1 MQERLK
7 SLGIGP
13 DSVASADYASELD
26 RLVFFRLI
34 VKGLID
40 PSSCPDA
47 LVSDLAQAQRDAM
60 RKQRRL
66 SLSHRSPIDRRIE
79 AFLRGHLQDV
89 AEPESIV
96 LPGKTFRLD
105 RHGLAR
111 KLSLPAERDVFENAY
126 VKSTRVLNGVL
137 HNPRHDR
144 RTTAG
149 TFHVVEGG
157 LPVPA
162 GKRAVPKAV
171 FANML
176 REAMVPPDDLM
187 RLPFVDGL
195 EGDGRSW
202 VSLMLRPLVQPG
214 VPGVCDEK
222 TMEVRFFVPGALVSN
237 LDFVESIFGNGGDP
251 DLPLNDAGLDVDGWT
266 GHTGCVILAPHLE
279 RVTKKSLGLP
289 HISEATDDQKRD
301 EMCWENEDEKY
312 NNGSA
317 FKVTCRT
324 DEGVIVTLIA
334 DNYFGYC
341 KKEVKTQIS
350 YAANLMGRCEE
361 EHAGGTI
368 AYPSYNLGH
377 EFKANSRHYNNR
389 TFADI
394 ARDYAE
400 FIDVKPQGYGVDTN
414 FPQVTFVPEDALA
427 QVETQTITWKHNGQD
442 QSIPLQPGKIY
453 VTPSGYRFHLEK
465 HPAAPTWR
473 LVGTLGE
480 GAVCHKPCTVSGGGK
495 SEISKPLEDY
505 MLYGPIYVNDIEF
518 DLNQCQAILDRHYGN
533 RWKPEV
539 LEQQSYDQYPSRP
552 ILSPGRSLGS
562 VIKLLTPSEEYTDE
576 HNRWLESIPN
586 YIFAILFAIKRQ
598 YKPEWGE
605 DWRSHFTVD
614 TVNGFPGHE
623 LKVDNRTV
631 VGSYLRVG
639 FDEQGAWR
647 TFKLRQD
654 FMPCEKMSIEDD
666 ITASVTVSAKG
677 IEGLNPGFSPTSVKF
692 VKNCEYRF
700 FQRPDEAIYR
710 GFDETTERNLAQRD
724 NFLCNYEPKSA
735 EDAQAMVQSVVE
747 FDTYTQPMQDLL
759 REAADKGDGYV
770 VSSAYPR
777 MVNGKPTK
785 NPRYLQT
792 RPDLTN
798 PLMPYLGQ
806 LGVQLFRALP
816 PQTPALM
823 PVNAVLTGRRNNP
836 PEAAAGIRGLAV
848 YSPMHYQDLPELFM
862 EFISSLT
869 GKSPSTTGAGS
880 EGALTK
886 RPFNALRPTADLNNA
901 LVSFV
906 LTNMAG
912 FSTSAGHVGPNV
924 RVDHD
929 ISLLVPEIIARM
941 SPHEIDPAYLIK
953 EGMLEKIDDF
963 EFEGQ
968 TILAS
973 RLGYRITQQFVS
985 QFFARIFDNPTRV
998 FSPEML
1004 RPEKQSLADFA
1015 DGINNI
1021 TEAQKRVATEYFDSG
1036 SVEDACPPIR
1046 SLLHI
1051 MAYGDH
1057 DGLTAESPEIR
1068 QMFTLDAVLNS
1079 PWYQQRLETQQQR
1092 DAVGCQRQIA
1102 YLESVLNDAYAAE
1115 DAAGLDLPSR
1125 LSALRDRLSAVQAPG
1140 YTASLQGSLGAD
1152 PLGKP
1157 AEANSEA
1164 IQAAKSAGQ
1173 K

>member
-1 MQERLK
+1 MKIDLK
-7 SLGIGP
+7 TLGIGS
-13 DSVASADYASELD
+13 DSASAQAYASELE
-26 RLVFFRLI
+26 RLVYFRLI
-34 VKGLID
+34 VKGLIE
-40 PSSCPDA
+40 PSACPDE
-47 LVSDLAQAQRDAM
+47 LVSDLAEAQRDSM
-60 RKQRRL
+60 RLQRRK
-66 SLSHRSPIDRRIE
+66 SQSHRPPIDQRIE
-79 AFLRGHLQDV
+79 AWLRKHLADV
-89 AEPESIV
+89 AEPDTIK
-96 LPGKTFRLD
+96 LPGPTFRLD

-111 KLSLPAERDVFENAY
+111 KLALPAKKDTFKNAY
-126 VKSTRVLNGVL
+126 VESTRVLNGVL

-149 TFHVVEGG
+149 TFHVAEGG
-157 LPVPA
+157 LPIPA
-162 GKRAVPKAV
+162 GKRAVPKQV

-176 REAMVPPDDLM
+176 RAAMTPPDDLM
-187 RLPFVDGL
+187 TLPFADGV
-195 EGDGRSW
+195 EGDGRTW

-222 TMEVRFFVPGALVSN
+222 KMEVRFFVPGALVSN

-251 DLPLNDAGLDVDGWT
+251 DLPGNDAGLDVDGWT

-279 RVTKKSLGLP
+279 RMTKKELGLP
-289 HISEATDDQKRD
+289 HISEATADQKRD
-301 EMCWENEDEKY
+301 EMCWESEDEKY
-312 NNGSA
+312 NKGSA

-368 AYPSYNLGH
+368 AYPSYNLGV
-377 EFKANSRHYNNR
+377 EFKANSKQYNNR
-389 TFADI
+389 TFDDI
-394 ARDYAE
+394 ARDYGA
-400 FIDVKPQGYGVDTN
+400 FIDVKEAGYGIDKHHPEV
-414 FPQVTFVPEDALA
+414 VYVPEDALA
-427 QVETQTITWKHNGQD
+427 TVESQTVSWKRGEQAHA
-442 QSIPLQPGKIY
+442 IPLRPDNVY
-453 VTPSGYRFHLEK
+453 VTPSGYRFRLAK
-465 HPAAPTWR
+465 HPAAPSWR

-495 SEISKPLEDY
+495 SEISKSLEDY
-505 MLYGPIYVNDIEF
+505 MLYGPIYVSDIDF
-518 DLNQCQAILDRHYGN
+518 DLNQCEAIIHAQYSR

-539 LEQQSYDQYPSRP
+539 LKKQKYDQYPSRP
-552 ILSPGRSLGS
+552 ILSPKRSLGS
-562 VIKLLTPSEEYTDE
+562 VIKLLTPSDDYTDE
-576 HNRWLESIPN
+576 YNRWLESIPN
-586 YIFAILFAIKRQ
+586 YIFAILFAIKRLH
-598 YKPEWGE
+598 KPEWGE

-623 LKVDNRTV
+623 LKVDNRKV

-639 FDEQGAWR
+639 FDETGAWR

-654 FMPCEKMSIEDD
+654 FMPSEKMSIEDD
-666 ITASVTVSAKG
+666 ITASITVGAEG

-700 FQRPDEAIYR
+700 FQRPDEAIHR
-710 GFDETTERNLAQRD
+710 GFDENTERDLGGHN

-735 EDAQAMVQSVVE
+735 EDAKQLVDSVIE
-747 FDTYTQPMQDLL
+747 FNQWTEPIQDLL
-759 REAADKGDGYV
+759 SEAASKDDGYV
-770 VSSAYPR
+770 VSSAHPR
-777 MVNGKPTK
+777 IVNGKPTK
-785 NPRYLQT
+785 NPRYLQV

-816 PQTPALM
+816 PSTPALM
-823 PVNAVLTGRRNNP
+823 PVNVVLTGRRNNP
-836 PEAAAGIRGLAV
+836 PDHAAGIRTLAV
-848 YSPMHYQDLPELFM
+848 YNPVHYQPLPELFM

-924 RVDHD
+924 QVDHD
-929 ISLLVPEIIARM
+929 ISLLIPEIVARM

-953 EGMLEKIDDF
+953 EGLLEKIDDF
-963 EFEGQ
+963 EFEGE
-968 TILAS
+968 TILGS
-973 RLGYRITQQFVS
+973 RLGYRITEQFVS
-985 QFFARIFDNPTRV
+985 RFFARVFDNPTRV

-1004 RPEKQSLADFA
+1004 KPETQSLADFA
-1015 DGINNI
+1015 DGIKNV
-1021 TEAQKRVATEYFDSG
+1021 TEAQKRVASEYFESG
-1036 SVEDACPPIR
+1036 SVDEACPPLR

-1051 MAYGDH
+1051 MAHGDH
-1057 DGLTAESPEIR
+1057 DGLTAESPELR
-1068 QMFTLDAVLNS
+1068 KMFELDQVLNS
-1079 PWYQQRLETQQQR
+1079 DWYQQRLETQQKR
-1092 DAVGCQRQIA
+1092 DATGCERQIA
-1102 YLESVLNDAYAAE
+1102 YLESVLADQQATEEAASM
-1115 DAAGLDLPSR
+1115 DLPAR
-1125 LSALRDRLSAVQAPG
+1125 LAKLQDRLSAIQAPG
-1140 YTASLQGSLGAD
+1140 YVDSLRGGLGAD
-1152 PLGKP
+1152 PLGKIVS
-1157 AEANSEA
+1157 ARSSEM
-1164 IQAAKSAGQ
+1164 QAAK
-1173 K
+1173 

>member
-1 MQERLK
+1 METAVDDRLK
-7 SLGIGP
+7 SLGITS
-13 DSVASADYASELD
+13 DVNDADRYAKDLD
-26 RLVFFRLI
+26 RLVWFRLI
-34 VKGLID
+34 VKGLVE
-40 PSSCPDA
+40 PGACPDA
-47 LVSDLAQAQRDAM
+47 LVADLAGAQRDTM
-60 RKQRRL
+60 HKQRRL
-66 SLSHRSPIDRRIE
+66 SQGHRSPIDKRIE
-79 AFLRGHLQDV
+79 SFLRQHLSDV
-89 AEPESIV
+89 AEPSSIS
-96 LPGKTFRLD
+96 LPGQTFRLD
-105 RHGLAR
+105 RWGIAR
-111 KLSLPAERDVFENAY
+111 KLALPAKKDTFKNAY
-126 VKSTRVLNGVL
+126 VESTRVANGVL

-149 TFHVVEGG
+149 TFHVAEGG
-157 LPVPA
+157 LPIPA

-171 FANML
+171 FANMV
-176 REAMVPPDDLM
+176 RAAMNGPDDLM
-187 RLPFVDGL
+187 RLPFVDGVA
-195 EGDGRSW
+195 GDGRTW

-237 LDFVESIFGNGGDP
+237 LDFVESIFGNAGDA
-251 DLPLNDAGLDVDGWT
+251 DLPTNDAGLDVDGWT

-279 RVTKKSLGLP
+279 NMTKKELGLP
-289 HISEATDDQKRD
+289 HISKATDTQKRD

-368 AYPSYNLGH
+368 AYPSYNLGQ
-377 EFKANSRHYNNR
+377 EFQANSKHYNNR
-389 TFADI
+389 TFDDI

-400 FIDVKPQGYGVDTN
+400 FIDVKPQGYGIDKHHPEVIY
-414 FPQVTFVPEDALA
+414 VPDDAHA
-427 QVETQTITWKHNGQD
+427 AIKTQSITWQRDGKE
-442 QSIPLQPGKIY
+442 QSITLRPGKVY
-453 VTPSGYRFHLEK
+453 VTPSGYRFRMDK
-465 HPAAPTWR
+465 HPSAPTWR

-495 SEISKPLEDY
+495 SEISKPLSDY
-505 MLYGPIYVNDIEF
+505 MLYGPIYVNDIDF
-518 DLNQCQAILDRHYGN
+518 DLNQCEAILHAKYKQ

-539 LEQQSYDQYPSRP
+539 LKEQRYDQYPSRP
-552 ILSPGRSLGS
+552 ILSPQRSLGS
-562 VIKLLTPSEEYTDE
+562 VIKLLTASDDYTDE
-576 HNRWLESIPN
+576 YNRWLESIPN
-586 YIFAILFAIKRQ
+586 YIFAILFAIKRL

-623 LKVDNRTV
+623 LKVNNRKV

-639 FDEQGAWR
+639 FDEHGAWR

-654 FMPCEKMSIEDD
+654 FIPSEKMSIEDD
-666 ITASVTVSAKG
+666 ITASITVPAKG
-677 IEGLNPGFSPTSVKF
+677 VAGLNPKFTPTSVKF

-710 GFDETTERNLAQRD
+710 GFDENTERDLGGRD
-724 NFLCNYEPKSA
+724 NFLCNYQPQSA
-735 EDAQAMVQSVVE
+735 ADAKTMVESVVD
-747 FDTYTQPMQDLL
+747 FDQWTEPMQDIL
-759 REAADKGDGYV
+759 REAAEKGEGYV
-770 VSSAYPR
+770 VSSAHPR
-777 MVNGKPTK
+777 LVNGVPTK
-785 NPRYLQT
+785 NPRYLQV

-816 PQTPALM
+816 ATTPALM
-823 PVNAVLTGRRNNP
+823 PVNVVLTGRRNNP
-836 PEAAAGIRGLAV
+836 PEDAAGIRGLAV
-848 YSPMHYQDLPELFM
+848 YNPVHYQPLPELFM

-912 FSTSAGHVGPNV
+912 FSTSAGHVGPKIQ
-924 RVDHD
+924 VDHD
-929 ISLLVPEIIARM
+929 ISLLMPEIVARM
-941 SPHEIDPAYLIK
+941 SPHEVDPAHLIAQ
-953 EGMLEKIDDF
+953 GMLEKIDDF
-963 EFEGQ
+963 EFEGE

-973 RLGYRITQQFVS
+973 RLGYRITQAFVS
-985 QFFARIFDNPTRV
+985 QFFARVFDNPTRV
-998 FSPEML
+998 FSPQML
-1004 RPEKQSLADFA
+1004 RPETQSLADFA
-1015 DGINNI
+1015 DGIKNI
-1021 TEAQKRVATEYFDSG
+1021 TEAQQRVAMEYFESG
-1036 SVEDACPPIR
+1036 GIEGACPPLK

-1051 MAYGDH
+1051 MAHGDH
-1057 DGLTAESPEIR
+1057 DGLTTESPELR
-1068 QMFTLDAVLNS
+1068 AMFELETVLNS
-1079 PWYQQRLETQQQR
+1079 DWYLRRLEMQQQR
-1092 DAVGCQRQIA
+1092 DITGCERQIA
-1102 YLESVLNDAYAAE
+1102 YLESVLSDQQAASDAAE
-1115 DAAGLDLPSR
+1115 MDLPTR
-1125 LSALRDRLSAVQAPG
+1125 LDKLRVKLAQVQDDG
-1140 YTASLQGSLGAD
+1140 YVASLQGALGAD
-1152 PLGKP
+1152 PLG
-1157 AEANSEA
+1157 
-1164 IQAAKSAGQ
+1164 
-1173 K
+1173 

>member
-1 MQERLK
+1 MLK
-7 SLGIGP
+7 TLGITP
-13 DSVASADYASELD
+13 DAEAADVYAGDLD
-26 RLVFFRLI
+26 RLVYFRLI
-34 VKGLID
+34 VKGLIEPGD
-40 PSSCPDA
+40 CPDE
-47 LVSDLAQAQRDAM
+47 LVADLADAQRDAL
-60 RKQRRL
+60 RQQRRL
-66 SLSHRSPIDRRIE
+66 AHAHRAPVDRRIE
-79 AFLRGHLQDV
+79 AFLRSHLADV
-89 AEPESIV
+89 ADPKSIA
-96 LPGKTFRLD
+96 LPGSTFRLD

-111 KLSLPAERDVFENAY
+111 KLSLPATKDTFENAY
-126 VKSTRVLNGVL
+126 VKSTRVRNGVL

-149 TFHVVEGG
+149 TFHVAEGG

-171 FANML
+171 FANMV
-176 REAMVPPDDLM
+176 RAAMHPPDDLM
-187 RLPFVDGL
+187 RLPFVDGMDC
-195 EGDGRSW
+195 DGRSW
-202 VSLMLRPLVQPG
+202 VSLLLRPLVQPG

-237 LDFVESIFGNGGDP
+237 LDFVESIFGNGGNP
-251 DLPLNDAGLDVDGWT
+251 DLAHNDAGLDVDGWT

-279 RVTKKSLGLP
+279 NMTKKQLGLP
-289 HISEATDDQKRD
+289 HVSEATDRQKHD
-301 EMCWENEDEKY
+301 EMCWENEKEKY

-368 AYPSYNLGH
+368 AYPSYNLGV
-377 EFKANSRHYNNR
+377 EFQANSRHYNNR

-394 ARDYAE
+394 AHDYAG
-400 FIDVKPQGYGVDTN
+400 FIDVKPEGFGVDTN
-414 FPQVTFVPEDALA
+414 FPQVVYVPEDALA
-427 QVETQTITWKHNGQD
+427 EVETQTISWKQGED
-442 QSIPLQPGKIY
+442 KRSIALEPGKVY
-453 VTPSGYRFHLEK
+453 VTPSGYRFRLEK
-465 HPAAPTWR
+465 HPAAPSWR

-495 SEISKPLEDY
+495 SEISKSLEDY
-505 MLYGPIYVNDIEF
+505 MLYGPIYVSDIEF
-518 DLNQCQAILDRHYGN
+518 DLNQCQAIINAKYGN
-533 RWKPEV
+533 RWKPEI
-539 LEQQSYDQYPSRP
+539 LEKQSYDRYPSRP
-552 ILSPGRSLGS
+552 ILSPKRSLGS
-562 VIKLLTPSEEYTDE
+562 VIKLLTPSHEYTDE
-576 HNRWLESIPN
+576 YNRWLESIPN
-586 YIFAILFAIKRQ
+586 YIFAIVFAIKRL
-598 YKPEWGE
+598 YEPEWGD

-623 LKVDNRTV
+623 LKVDNRKV

-639 FDEQGAWR
+639 FDDNGAWR

-654 FMPCEKMSIEDD
+654 FMPCEKMSTEDD
-666 ITASVTVSAKG
+666 ISASITVPADG
-677 IEGLNPGFSPTSVKF
+677 VNGLNPKFKPTSVKF

-700 FQRPDEAIYR
+700 FQRPDEAIHR
-710 GFDETTERNLAQRD
+710 GFDETTERDLGGRD
-724 NFLCNYEPKSA
+724 NFLCNYEPLSA
-735 EDAQAMVQSVVE
+735 DDAKALLEQVVA
-747 FDTYTQPMQDLL
+747 FDQWTEPMQTIL
-759 REAADKGDGYV
+759 REAASRDHGYV
-770 VSSAYPR
+770 VSSAHPR
-777 MVNGKPTK
+777 IVNGKPTK

-806 LGVQLFRALP
+806 LGVQLFRGLP
-816 PQTPALM
+816 PAVPALM

-836 PEAAAGIRGLAV
+836 PDHNAGIRGLAV
-848 YSPMHYQDLPELFM
+848 YSPVHYQALPELFM

-906 LTNMAG
+906 LTNLAG

-929 ISLLVPEIIARM
+929 ISLLIPEIVARM
-941 SPHEIDPAYLIK
+941 SPHEIDPAYLIQ
-953 EGMLEKIDDF
+953 EGLLEKIDDF
-963 EFEGQ
+963 DYEGE

-973 RLGYRITQQFVS
+973 RLGYRITHKFVS
-985 QFFARIFDNPTRV
+985 RFFARVFDNPDRV
-998 FSPEML
+998 FTQEML
-1004 RPEKQSLADFA
+1004 RPEKQGIADFA
-1015 DGINNI
+1015 DGIKNI
-1021 TEAQKRVATEYFDSG
+1021 TEAQQRVAMEYFESG
-1036 SVEDACPPIR
+1036 GVGDACPPLK

-1057 DGLTAESPEIR
+1057 DGLTAESPELR
-1068 QMFTLDAVLNS
+1068 AMFELDAVLGS
-1079 PWYQQRLETQQQR
+1079 DWYRQRLEMQQQR
-1092 DAVGCQRQIA
+1092 DAAACEKQIA
-1102 YLESVLNDAYAAE
+1102 YLESVMADANAAE
-1115 DAAGLDLPSR
+1115 DALSLDLPAR
-1125 LSALRDRLSAVQAPG
+1125 LDKLQQRLTDVKAPG
-1140 YTASLQGSLGAD
+1140 YAESLRGALGAD
-1152 PLGKP
+1152 PLGAAVGEP
-1157 AEANSEA
+1157 ASAE
-1164 IQAAKSAGQ
+1164 QVAK
-1173 K
+1173 